1 MAILELHMKMKG
13 GAKIVGRCECGAVKK
28 RKDSHIDYRP
38 WWESPPGKIGH
49 HHEVKAGAA

>member
-1 MAILELHMKMKG
+1 MKD

-38 WWESPPGKIGH
+38 WWESPPGKVGH
-49 HHEVKAGAA
+49 PHEVVEPSAPVSR